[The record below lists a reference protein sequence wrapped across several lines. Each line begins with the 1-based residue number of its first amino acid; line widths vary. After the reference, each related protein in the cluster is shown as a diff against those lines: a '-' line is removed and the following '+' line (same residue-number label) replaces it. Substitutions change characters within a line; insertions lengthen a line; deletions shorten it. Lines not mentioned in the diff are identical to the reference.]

1 MYYVKRQAQKKKY
14 CFTFD
19 KFLKIC
25 FEIIMKSL
33 QIPEIVHQLL
43 CNIYQTSASDNHLHN
58 YRAVSR
64 AKTFYISTVKEEK
77 FSSSHEG

>member
-1 MYYVKRQAQKKKY
+1 
-14 CFTFD
+14 
-19 KFLKIC
+19 
-25 FEIIMKSL
+25 MKSL

-58 YRAVSR
+58 YHAVSR

-77 FSSSHEG
+77 FSSSPEG

>member
-1 MYYVKRQAQKKKY
+1 MYYVKGQAQIKKY

-58 YRAVSR
+58 YHAVSR

-77 FSSSHEG
+77 FSSSPEG